1 MKCKATKL
9 VSWEQSSF
17 PSLAPNQSLISLIKS
32 VFILI
37 CSGLSIGEELKN
49 QVEPHPSLEVFNCIF
64 HTPPRLAYC
73 RVRLSKR
80 RAKAGVQSGT
90 NALLVVKHRDMN
102 EKELEAQVTIT
113 TCSGHPRGVWWWVK
127 GTQKPDRIFSLPHCC
142 FPGGTEG
149 PVGEP

>member
-1 MKCKATKL
+1 MQSNQIGILGAIKL
-9 VSWEQSSF
+9 VPF
-17 PSLAPNQSLISLIKS
+17 PSSAPNQSLIFLIKS

-49 QVEPHPSLEVFNCIF
+49 QVEPYPSLGFL
-64 HTPPRLAYC
+64 TASSSPLSQLAHC

-113 TCSGHPRGVWWWVK
+113 TGSGNPWGVWWWVN
-127 GTQKPDRIFSLPHCC
+127 RE
-142 FPGGTEG
+142 TEG
-149 PVGEP
+149 